1 MRRSFGWR
9 KVGGLL
15 LVLALDACRAESPER
30 YRDVVVDYSDR
41 PIELVTGLE
50 VTQVFLSNHD
60 HLTAVAVMLSNPG
73 GRARGCEV
81 VLRLRAKDSS
91 VDLHERRIDCA
102 TLPEE
107 DWAELSF
114 PPLPATLGQRLV
126 ISIHSP
132 NGQPGQA
139 AVVSTASVS
148 GIYPDGKLRVD
159 DAVVPGSLRFMT
171 FHR

>member
-1 MRRSFGWR
+1 MVRSFGWR
-9 KVGGLL
+9 TVGLL
-15 LVLALDACRAESPER
+15 LVLGLHACRPDPPEL
-30 YRDVVVDYSDR
+30 YRDVVVDYADR
-41 PIELVTGLE
+41 PIELVAGLE
-50 VTQVFLSNHD
+50 VTQVFLCNHD
-60 HLTAVAVMLSNPG
+60 RLTAVAVMLSNQG

-81 VLRLRAKDSS
+81 VLRLRAKDSP

-107 DWAELSF
+107 DWAELDF

-132 NGQPGQA
+132 NGQPGRA
-139 AVVSTASVS
+139 AFVSMASVP
-148 GIYPDGKLRVD
+148 GIYPDGKLRID
-159 DAVVPGSLRFMT
+159 DTVVPGSLRFMT